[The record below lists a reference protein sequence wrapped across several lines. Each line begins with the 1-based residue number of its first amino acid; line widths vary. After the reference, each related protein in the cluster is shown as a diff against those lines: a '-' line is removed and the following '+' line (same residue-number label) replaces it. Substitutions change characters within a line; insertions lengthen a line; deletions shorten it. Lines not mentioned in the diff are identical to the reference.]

1 MQSLS
6 TSVNVMNVI
15 YPQLESVARNQPEE
29 QRKYSVMLEGAG
41 SHLVRKVRGA
51 ESNFTPA
58 DLEKLSDRQLRH
70 ILIFQRDLQ
79 RSYGKWKRWY
89 ARYCKERPAV
99 SEETRIALRNVVA
112 DMKDSLDRV
121 VAFLQ
126 EAHLDIEDHYAI
138 FRSIVQ
144 AEAEAS
150 YGRRS

>member
-1 MQSLS
+1 MTGVQTCALPIS
-6 TSVNVMNVI
+6 
-15 YPQLESVARNQPEE
+15 
-29 QRKYSVMLEGAG
+29 
-41 SHLVRKVRGA
+41 
-51 ESNFTPA
+51 
-58 DLEKLSDRQLRH
+58 
-70 ILIFQRDLQ
+70 
-79 RSYGKWKRWY
+79 
-89 ARYCKERPAV
+89 AV